1 MPRPALE
8 VADIFRDHGPAWR
21 AQQAGHLSLD
31 RSSAGNLTKFGPQP
45 ASLLTSW
52 YLPFFIL

>member
-1 MPRPALE
+1 MTL
-8 VADIFRDHGPAWR
+8 DISSKSR
-21 AQQAGHLSLD
+21 ATLV

-52 YLPFFIL
+52 YLRFFSL

>member
-1 MPRPALE
+1 MEDRAHGQ
-8 VADIFRDHGPAWR
+8 VA
-21 AQQAGHLSLD
+21 LD

-52 YLPFFIL
+52 YLRFFSL